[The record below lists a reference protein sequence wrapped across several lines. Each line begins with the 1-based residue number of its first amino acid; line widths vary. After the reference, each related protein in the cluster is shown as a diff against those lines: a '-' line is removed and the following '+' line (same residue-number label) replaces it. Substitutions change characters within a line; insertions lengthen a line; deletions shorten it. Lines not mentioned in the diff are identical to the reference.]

1 MTHISRRYHE
11 REVRDEARAIF
22 PNTIVARD
30 LEQYQVKRNS
40 GLSRL
45 TDAVA
50 ETSD

>member
-1 MTHISRRYHE
+1 MHISRRYHE

-30 LEQYQVKRNS
+30 LEQYLVKRDS

-45 TDAVA
+45 TEPIPEVTD
-50 ETSD
+50 